1 MVIHVIGTVNGQ
13 VNEGM
18 RNVAT
23 HLAKEFEK
31 DNTVLYSGLKQI
43 PQIVL
48 NSRRADATMIFARAN
63 KLVYSLAS
71 IVTKMCRN
79 TWIVLVQKPDS
90 DFMARNNKHPL
101 KCSYLSITEGDMKDV
116 KVVSGCK
123 KKLFSV
129 GIKAEKFAP
138 VSAEQ
143 RKMLKQKYGFDPS
156 KPLVIHVG
164 HCSKGRGL
172 EDFAKIHTAQR
183 MVVASGMFEDENVVR
198 ILNEAK
204 VKIHKGYLENVEE
217 VYQMA
222 DAYLFP
228 TRSAEFVI
236 SIPLSVMEA
245 LSCGVP
251 VIGYKSFEN
260 LNEITGS
267 EGAITLVDNAEQLDK
282 VLPEVIKKKSDH
294 SLLEKTGSECAKDG
308 SGGKCM
314 KPAMISFMG
323 LDGSGKSTSIDYAY
337 EQLKKRGYKVEI
349 VRAAYV
355 IVFLRGVI
363 KLGKKILMK
372 KDSDPFSGDYKAY
385 LESLRKNANKGGAY
399 KIFSF
404 LTTIEFKLQIFFKI
418 RLKRFFGTTLL
429 VDRYIYDNVVT
440 YAANLDLGEE
450 YMEETMNGKWK
461 NAPRPD
467 KIIYI
472 KTPVEVCC
480 SRKDDIP
487 DPLYLEIRKPRY
499 EKVAE
504 MYNATVIAGDQDKQK
519 MLDEVMAA
527 IDEVL
532 PPLKK

>member
-18 RNVAT
+18 RNVVT

-31 DNTVLYSGLKQI
+31 ENTVLYSGLKQI

-48 NSRRADATMIFARAN
+48 NARRADVTMIFARAN
-63 KLVYSLAS
+63 KLVYTLAS

-101 KCSYLSITEGDMKDV
+101 KCSYLSITEGDMKNV

-129 GIKAEKFAP
+129 GIKADKFAP
-138 VSAEQ
+138 VSVEQ
-143 RKMLKQKYGFDPS
+143 QKMLKQKYGFDPS

-294 SLLEKTGSECAKDG
+294 SLLEKTGSWCEVAQ
-308 SGGKCM
+308 SVLRM
-314 KPAMISFMG
+314 
-323 LDGSGKSTSIDYAY
+323 
-337 EQLKKRGYKVEI
+337 
-349 VRAAYV
+349 VRE
-355 IVFLRGVI
+355 
-363 KLGKKILMK
+363 
-372 KDSDPFSGDYKAY
+372 
-385 LESLRKNANKGGAY
+385 ESA
-399 KIFSF
+399 
-404 LTTIEFKLQIFFKI
+404 
-418 RLKRFFGTTLL
+418 
-429 VDRYIYDNVVT
+429 
-440 YAANLDLGEE
+440 
-450 YMEETMNGKWK
+450 
-461 NAPRPD
+461 
-467 KIIYI
+467 
-472 KTPVEVCC
+472 
-480 SRKDDIP
+480 
-487 DPLYLEIRKPRY
+487 
-499 EKVAE
+499 
-504 MYNATVIAGDQDKQK
+504 
-519 MLDEVMAA
+519 
-527 IDEVL
+527 
-532 PPLKK
+532 